1 MKVDVSTPKVNS
13 LKLGDL
19 SKSRKGISIGK
30 YVIDRIIKRTK
41 SGLDVSLRRFEPYSK
56 SYSKQK
62 GSNRVNLSDTG
73 AMLSS
78 LRYDVDKDEITI
90 YTDSEVAYN
99 HQNGIGTPERE
110 FVGVDRTILNDI
122 DKMMIDAFEPDL

>member
-41 SGLDVSLRRFEPYSK
+41 SGLDVSLRRFKSYSK

-73 AMLSS
+73 AMLAS
-78 LRYDVDKDEITI
+78 LKYDVDKDEITI

>member
-30 YVIDRIIKRTK
+30 YVIARIIKRTK
-41 SGLDVSLRRFEPYSK
+41 SGLDVSLRRFKPYSK

-73 AMLSS
+73 AMLAS
-78 LRYDVDKDEITI
+78 LKYDVDKDEITI